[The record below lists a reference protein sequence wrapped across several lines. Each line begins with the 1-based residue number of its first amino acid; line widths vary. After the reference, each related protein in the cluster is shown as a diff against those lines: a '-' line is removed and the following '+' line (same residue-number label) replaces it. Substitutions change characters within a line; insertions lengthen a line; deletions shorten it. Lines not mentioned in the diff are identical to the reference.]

1 MHVLYTAAF
10 ERGVPTTDARR
21 KLYQVPR
28 GSLCVH
34 VPSPFEQLS
43 MSATWPGACCRRSV
57 GLLLTAILLA
67 GLLSACTGPRGDE
80 AIRVGVLHSLSG
92 TMAFS
97 ERDVVDA
104 TLLAIEQINERGGV
118 LGRRVEPVIRDG
130 ASDWDLFASLAQELI
145 VDESVAVVFGCWTSA
160 SRKTVLPVFER
171 YDHLLFYPVQ
181 YEGLESSPNI
191 VYTGAA
197 PNQQIIPAVKW
208 AMDNLGQR
216 FFLVGS
222 DYVFPRAANRIMSDQ
237 ILSLRGQVLGESYVL
252 LGSTDVDAAVAAIVD
267 TRPDVILNTLN
278 GDSNIA
284 FFERLRAEGITPNL
298 IPTISF
304 SIAEVELQAMGSA
317 AFVGDFAA
325 WNYFQSV
332 DTEENQAFVDA
343 FQGRF
348 GADRVLTDPMEA
360 AFNGVHLWAAAAELA
375 GSTATAAVRTAL
387 ASLSLAAPHG
397 PISVD
402 PTSQHLW
409 KSVRIGRIRSDG
421 QFDIVWET
429 PKPVRPLPFPPYRSL
444 QEWQLFLDDMQGGWG
459 GQWANPG
466 PAGAES

>member
-1 MHVLYTAAF
+1 MDGESRIFKLAA
-10 ERGVPTTDARR
+10 
-21 KLYQVPR
+21 
-28 GSLCVH
+28 
-34 VPSPFEQLS
+34 
-43 MSATWPGACCRRSV
+43 
-57 GLLLTAILLA
+57 LLLGILSGLA
-67 GLLSACTGPRGDE
+67 GCSDRRGED

-104 TLLAIEQINERGGV
+104 TLLAIEQVNERGGV
-118 LGRRVEPVIRDG
+118 LGRQIEPIVRDG
-130 ASDWDLFASLAQELI
+130 ASDWDRFARLADELI
-145 VDESVAVVFGCWTSA
+145 VTDAVEVVFGCWTSA

-171 YDHLLFYPVQ
+171 HDHLLFYPVQ

-208 AMDNLGQR
+208 AMDNLGDR

-222 DYVFPRAANRIMSDQ
+222 DYVFPRSANRIMSDQ
-237 ILSLRGQVLGESYVL
+237 ILSLRGQVLGEEYVL
-252 LGSTDVDAAVAAIVD
+252 MGSTAVEAAVAAIVE

-284 FFERLRAEGITPNL
+284 FFERLRAEGITPEV

-332 DTEENQAFVDA
+332 DTPENRDFVAA
-343 FQGRF
+343 FQARYGD
-348 GADRVLTDPMEA
+348 DRVLTDPMEA
-360 AFNGVHLWAAAAELA
+360 AFNGVKLWAAAVELA
-375 GSTATAAVRTAL
+375 GSTAPIAVRNSL

-397 PISVD
+397 PISVE
-402 PTSQHLW
+402 PVSQHLW
-409 KSVRIGRIRSDG
+409 KSVRIGRIRADG

-429 PKPVRPLPFPPYRSL
+429 PKPVRPLPYPPYRSV
-444 QEWQLFLDDMQGGWG
+444 QEWQQFLDDMQRGWG

-466 PAGAES
+466 VQENGS

>member
-1 MHVLYTAAF
+1 MEGESRIVRLF
-10 ERGVPTTDARR
+10 
-21 KLYQVPR
+21 
-28 GSLCVH
+28 S
-34 VPSPFEQLS
+34 
-43 MSATWPGACCRRSV
+43 
-57 GLLLTAILLA
+57 LLLAVFA
-67 GLLSACTGPRGDE
+67 GLAACGDSRNDE

-104 TLLAIEQINERGGV
+104 TLLAIEQINDRGGV
-118 LGRRVEPVIRDG
+118 LGRRIEPVIRDG
-130 ASDWDLFASLAQELI
+130 ASDWDLFARLAEELI
-145 VDESVAVVFGCWTSA
+145 VSDGVEVVFGCWTSA

-171 YDHLLFYPVQ
+171 HDHLLFYPVQ

-208 AMDNLGQR
+208 AMDHLGHR

-222 DYVFPRAANRIMSDQ
+222 DYVFPRSANQIMSDQ
-237 ILSLRGQVLGESYVL
+237 ILSLRGEVLGEEYVL
-252 LGSTDVDAAVAAIVD
+252 LGSTAVDAAVAAIVD
-267 TRPDVILNTLN
+267 TQPDVILNTLN

-284 FFERLRAEGITPNL
+284 FFERLRAQGITPDV

-304 SIAEVELQAMGSA
+304 SIAEVELQAMGSE

-332 DTEENQAFVDA
+332 DTPENHDFVAAFRARYGD
-343 FQGRF
+343 
-348 GADRVLTDPMEA
+348 DRVLTDPMEA
-360 AFNGVHLWAAAAELA
+360 AFNGVNLWAAGVELA
-375 GSTATAAVRTAL
+375 GSTAPEAVRNSL
-387 ASLSLAAPHG
+387 PSLSLAAPHG
-397 PISVD
+397 PVSVE

-409 KSVRIGRIRSDG
+409 KSVRIGRIRTDG

-429 PKPVRPLPFPPYRSL
+429 PKPVRPLPYPPYRSL
-444 QEWQLFLDDMQGGWG
+444 REWQQFLDTMQRGWG

-466 PAGAES
+466 GLDSES